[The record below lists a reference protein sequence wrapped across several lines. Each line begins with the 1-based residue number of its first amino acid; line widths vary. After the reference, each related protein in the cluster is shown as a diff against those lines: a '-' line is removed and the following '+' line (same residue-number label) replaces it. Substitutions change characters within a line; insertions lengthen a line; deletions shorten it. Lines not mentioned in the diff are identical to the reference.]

1 MSTPEMRRLGYP
13 HDFQPTITIS
23 PLSTFVPVDLL
34 LRLLLTFTSTL
45 VMPPLF
51 NNLGIDSQLPQRL
64 NPLLVRIS
72 TREVVCIAIAYQ
84 HACRRLAYEVLKRM
98 LVRPGA
104 KCCEEPSWAKW
115 VRYQDV
121 SGAYVCW

>member
-1 MSTPEMRRLGYP
+1 MPTPEMRRLGYP
-13 HDFQPTITIS
+13 HHFQPTTTIP
-23 PLSTFVPVDLL
+23 PLFCTPTFVPV
-34 LRLLLTFTSTL
+34 LTFTSTL

-51 NNLGIDSQLPQRL
+51 HLSIDSQLPQRL
-64 NPLLVRIS
+64 YPLLVRIS

-98 LVRPGA
+98 LVRPGV
-104 KCCEEPSWAKW
+104 KCCEEPTRAKW

-121 SGAYVCW
+121 SGAYVRW